1 MLVPGRDILDAADK
15 GGYAVGAFNVH
26 TLEML
31 APILEVAEEKKSP
44 VLLQFS
50 HGSLTFIGAE
60 AISVLVTHAARQARV
75 PVAIH
80 LDHGEGFGQI
90 MQGLRHGFTSV
101 MIDAS
106 KLPLAQ
112 NIALT
117 RQVVEA
123 AHAVGVSVEAEIGR
137 VGGTEENI
145 TVNEWEAALSD
156 PAEAEELVAQTGVD
170 SLAPA
175 FGTAHGFYKGEPKLD
190 LDRLAEVNRRVSV
203 PLVMHGGSGVP
214 DHMVREAIRLGVAKV
229 NVATELKDAWA
240 RAVRDTIQAKPNEI
254 DPRKLLGP
262 AREAVK
268 AIVRTKIDMVGSG
281 GRA

>member
-1 MLVPGRDILDAADK
+1 MLVPGREILDAADK

-26 TLEML
+26 TIEML
-31 APILEVAEEKKSP
+31 APVLEVAEEKKSP

-50 HGSLTFIGAE
+50 YGSLTFIGAE
-60 AISVLVTHAARQARV
+60 AISVLVTHAARQAKV

-80 LDHGEGFGQI
+80 LDHGDGFAQI

-106 KLPLAQ
+106 RLPLAE

-137 VGGTEENI
+137 VGGTEEHV
-145 TVNEWEAALSD
+145 TVNEWEASLSD
-156 PAEAEELVAQTGVD
+156 PAEAEELVAKTAID
-170 SLAPA
+170 YLAPA

-214 DHMVREAIRLGVAKV
+214 DTMVREAIKRGVAKV

-240 RAVRDTIQAKPNEI
+240 RALRDTLQAKPSEI
-254 DPRKLLGP
+254 DPRKLLAP

-268 AIVRTKIDMVGSG
+268 AVVRTKIDMVGSA

>member
-1 MLVPGRDILDAADK
+1 MLVPGREILDAADK

-26 TLEML
+26 TIEML
-31 APILEVAEEKKSP
+31 APVLEVAEEKKSP

-50 HGSLTFIGAE
+50 YGSLTFIGAE
-60 AISVLVTHAARQARV
+60 AISVLVTHAARQAKV
-75 PVAIH
+75 PVVIH
-80 LDHGEGFGQI
+80 LDHGDGFAQI

-106 KLPLAQ
+106 KLPLTE

-137 VGGTEENI
+137 VGGTEEHV
-145 TVNEWEAALSD
+145 TVNEWEASLSD
-156 PAEAEELVAQTGVD
+156 PAEAEELVAKTGID

-190 LDRLAEVNRRVSV
+190 LERLAEVNRRVSV

-214 DHMVREAIRLGVAKV
+214 DHMVREAIKRGVAKV

-240 RAVRDTIQAKPNEI
+240 RALRDVLAAKPNEI
-254 DPRKLLGP
+254 DPRKLLAP

-268 AIVRTKIDMVGSG
+268 AIVRTKIDMVGSA

>member
-1 MLVPGRDILDAADK
+1 MLVPGREILDAADK

-26 TLEML
+26 TIEML
-31 APILEVAEEKKSP
+31 APVLEVAEEKKSP

-50 HGSLTFIGAE
+50 YGSLTFIGAE
-60 AISVLVTHAARQARV
+60 AISVLVTHAARQAKV

-80 LDHGEGFGQI
+80 LDHGDGFAQI

-106 KLPLAQ
+106 KLPLTE

-137 VGGTEENI
+137 VGGTEEHV
-145 TVNEWEAALSD
+145 TVNEWEASLSD
-156 PAEAEELVAQTGVD
+156 PAEAEELVAKTGID

-190 LDRLAEVNRRVSV
+190 LERLAEVNRRVSV

-214 DHMVREAIRLGVAKV
+214 DHMVREAIKRGVAKV

-240 RAVRDTIQAKPNEI
+240 RALRDVLAAKPNEI
-254 DPRKLLGP
+254 DPRKLLAP

-268 AIVRTKIDMVGSG
+268 AIVRTKIDMVGSA